1 MAYSRRDRINDTMSR
16 EDQEDLAYTNAKAG
30 ISVAAIADMLDLT
43 HNKTKDY
50 IHAGEVRAT
59 ANKRSNLYVVSP
71 DDIKKSQQA

>member
-16 EDQEDLAYTNAKAG
+16 EAQEDAAYRNFKDG
-30 ISVAAIADMLDLT
+30 FSVSAIADMLDLT

-59 ANKRSNLYVVSP
+59 ANKRSNLYVLSP